1 MMSKPKVYTMEFGFV
16 YPHLINKVEK
26 RAEQK
31 VKQINLLNG

>member
-26 RAEQK
+26 GPNKR
-31 VKQINLLNG
+31 